1 MNELLHKNKLYPE
14 IDLYLCTNNDNIEL
28 IYHDQIYKITIQHQ
42 YTNEQRYKEIL
53 YTKLYSIS
61 ICKCKLYV
69 SYHENIYEYN
79 QKGLQQ
85 LCKIPIIQFT
95 DSYSLYSRMFSFND
109 ELYVH
114 DNQKS
119 LFILHNNKM
128 KLVKECRGHF
138 FQFCNNII
146 VFDQNQQE
154 ISFLRNDLSYSLL
167 CKTED
172 AEYISIAQGG
182 LFVVHSS
189 NCDKVYVVDMINK
202 RVVVNS
208 DISLKHKYG
217 PSPSIFQ
224 HLVQGSSGIQLCD
237 QKLIEL
243 FGDQFPEQISNTF
256 SEYVYSFGEQY
267 RQNLCQILSNAKI
280 IIPKQLQTQSV
291 LTKLQSPDIGS
302 LKFWQLRH
310 LICLKPNVYFV
321 FEDNCLYFIQSDLK
335 ILRAFVQ
342 RNEWDKYGSIASK
355 SYSGNLIEM
364 QQYSKM
370 QGCTSHLYSSILCNG
385 YIYFLLAYT
394 KIVRVDPISL
404 KIAEFSRLYLWDSQQ
419 TFDTQDYARIFTLN
433 GTIYIHS
440 DSSIYKI
447 VGQDREDMLFV
458 KRKFGQFYQFCD
470 NVFVFN
476 IFNQQISKLD
486 SELNFNLVA
495 QTKDAYWVS
504 FAHGLLVVHTEK
516 CEHVWVVNMSNS
528 KVRIFK
534 NGAPLHYNRIQDQIT
549 IGRFGLQLKMFE
561 KENEELNSYYQK
573 FINQQ
578 KQQYSEFKTLV
589 DNLSFDYLQQNRIQS
604 VKENIQTMNKN
615 IEIITKM
622 VANKQQS
629 VTDNIT
635 KLSELISTLC
645 LKFEQIAS
653 SADQ

>member
-28 IYHDQIYKITIQHQ
+28 IYQDQIYTTTIQHQ

-61 ICKCKLYV
+61 ICKCKVYV

-119 LFILHNNKM
+119 LYILHNNKM

-154 ISFLRNDLSYSLL
+154 ISFLRDDLSYNLL

-172 AEYISIAQGG
+172 AEYISLAQGG
-182 LFVVHSS
+182 LFIVHSS

-208 DISLKHKYG
+208 NISLKHKFG

-224 HLVQGSSGIQLCD
+224 HLVLGTSGIQLCD

-243 FGDQFPEQISNTF
+243 FGDQFPTQISNTF
-256 SEYVYSFGEQY
+256 SEYIYGFGEQY
-267 RQNLCQILSNAKI
+267 RQNLCIILSNAKI
-280 IIPKQLQTQSV
+280 TIPKQLQTYSTLYQSV
-291 LTKLQSPDIGS
+291 LTKFQSPDIGS

-310 LICLKPNVYFV
+310 LICLKLNVYFV
-321 FEDNCLYFIQSDLK
+321 FEDNCLYFIQSDMK
-335 ILRAFVQ
+335 ILRSFVQ
-342 RNEWDKYGSIASK
+342 RNEWDIYGSIASE
-355 SYSGNLIEM
+355 SYSGNSIEM
-364 QQYSKM
+364 QQYSKI
-370 QGCTSHLYSSILCNG
+370 QGCASHLYSSILCNG
-385 YIYFLLAYT
+385 YIYFQLAFT
-394 KIVRVDPISL
+394 CIVRVDPVLL
-404 KIAEFSRLYLWDSQQ
+404 KIEHFCRLDYLNQN
-419 TFDTQDYARIFTLN
+419 FDTQQFARLFTLN

-447 VGQDREDMLFV
+447 VEKEMIFV
-458 KRKFGQFYQFCD
+458 KRYFGQFYQFCD

-476 IFNQQISKLD
+476 MLNQQISKLD

-504 FAHGLLVVHTEK
+504 FSNGLLVVHTEK

-615 IEIITKM
+615 IETISEMI
-622 VANKQQS
+622 ANKQQS
-629 VTDNIT
+629 VADNIT

-645 LKFEQIAS
+645 LKFEYIAS
-653 SADQ
+653 STDQ